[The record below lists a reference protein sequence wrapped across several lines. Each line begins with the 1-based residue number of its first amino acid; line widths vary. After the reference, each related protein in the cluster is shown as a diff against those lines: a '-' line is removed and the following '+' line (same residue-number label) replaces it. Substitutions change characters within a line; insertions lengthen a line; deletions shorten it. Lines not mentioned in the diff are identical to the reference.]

1 MGEGG
6 GPHDWRAGENATEE
20 EREVADQRNRGHGWG
35 RKEKKIKRKPGGSE
49 IEQEINKNS

>member
-35 RKEKKIKRKPGGSE
+35 RKEKKRKRKPGGSE
-49 IEQEINKNS
+49 IEQEINKNA